1 MTNLIPK
8 ICSHHITQ
16 PRCAVKHE
24 VAMQCKNKGLW
35 SVGWVVVT
43 CDEDGEPGSILFS
56 AMDRLTPDLPE
67 MSDKIPIWSSI
78 DSLKKVSP

>member
-1 MTNLIPK
+1 MTKQIPN

-24 VAMQCKNKGLW
+24 VAMQCKNKGLR
-35 SVGWVVVT
+35 SVGRVVVT
-43 CDEDGEPGSILFS
+43 YDEDGEPGNILCS
-56 AMDRLTPDLPE
+56 TMDRLTPDLPE

-78 DSLKKVSP
+78 DSLIA